1 MLLKRLMLVRH
12 GETDWNSSMKYQGS
26 SNIPLNAVGR
36 EQARRTSLRLAGGLW
51 ERIISSPQARAM
63 ETSKIIAGSLLNGN
77 TVQIHPALSEIGF
90 GAWEGMSVT
99 QIEEKYGE
107 YYHRWREDPSRYTP
121 PGGECFHH
129 ALHRVSNAF
138 NEMLSLD
145 AERILVICHGGTIRL
160 TLVHLLGMDPS
171 LVWRMKINNCS
182 LSGIDV
188 WERGSSLAFLNDQL
202 HILADENTLTS
213 LPIPF

>member
-1 MLLKRLMLVRH
+1 MLLKRIMLVRH

-26 SNIPLNAVGR
+26 SNLPLNSAGR

-51 ERIISSPQARAM
+51 ERIISSPQERAM
-63 ETSKIIAGSLLNGN
+63 ETSTIIAGSLLSGN
-77 TVQIHPALSEIGF
+77 AVQIHPALSEIGF

-99 QIEEKYGE
+99 EIEEKYGE
-107 YYHRWREDPSRYTP
+107 YYYMWRENPSRYTP
-121 PGGECFHH
+121 PGGENFYE
-129 ALHRVSNAF
+129 ALKRVASAF
-138 NEMLSLD
+138 NEILALK

-171 LVWRMKINNCS
+171 IVWRMKINNCS
-182 LSGIDV
+182 LSGLDV
-188 WERGSSLAFLNDQL
+188 WERGSSLAFLNDQI
-202 HILADENTLTS
+202 HILADENILTS